1 MTEQQK
7 IGINYVEFASPELKK
22 TQAFFAKAFGWEFIN
37 YGDQYRGVQ
46 GAGIGAGIER
56 ADLRAPLVVLEADDL
71 EAMLG
76 VVKDAGAE
84 ITQEIFEF
92 PGGRRFQFK
101 EPGGNEIAV
110 WSQQKS

>member
-1 MTEQQK
+1 MTGQK
-7 IGINYVEFASPELKK
+7 KVAINYVEFTSPQLEK
-22 TQAFFAKAFGWEFIN
+22 TQAFFAKAFGWEYVD
-37 YGDQYRGVQ
+37 YGSDYRDVQ

-56 ADLRAPLVVLEADDL
+56 ANLRAPLVVLEADDL

-76 VVKDAGAE
+76 TVKDAGAE

-110 WSQQKS
+110 WSQVTA

>member
-7 IGINYVEFASPELKK
+7 IGINYVKFAPPELEN
-22 TQAFFAKAFGWEFIN
+22 TQAFFAKAFGCEFIN
-37 YGDQYRGVQ
+37 YGDQYRDVQ

-56 ADLRAPLVVLEADDL
+56 AELRAPLVVLEADYL
-71 EAMLG
+71 EAMLEA
-76 VVKDAGAE
+76 VKDAGAE

-101 EPGGNEIAV
+101 EPGAT
-110 WSQQKS
+110 K